1 MAVRHI
7 ILVLRIRVL
16 VIYEDP
22 TSLYWDENIIVE
34 ELQNSFT
41 H

>member
-7 ILVLRIRVL
+7 ILVLRIQVL

-22 TSLYWDENIIVE
+22 TNLYWDENIIVE
-34 ELQNSFT
+34 ELQYSFA